1 MTGLLMKRIVGLV
14 PLLVAM
20 AVPALAARIAA
31 PVNGGRISDGPVHVI
46 GRLDPGQEK
55 AGFLLDGKPVAGLK
69 REGMYFHAALSP
81 AAGKHKF
88 EVTGAGKGASVSF
101 IYGGDPSSSGNY
113 RYHQP
118 TAEGKCAE
126 CHGESLKEPTA
137 TAAQMCY
144 RCHGMP
150 QFTYWHGPVCASE
163 CTLCHDSHGSVDRA
177 MLRQDERKLCISC
190 HDQPSSQKH
199 IDGEKSECRVC
210 HDPHGS
216 NDSKFFVRKRK

>member
-1 MTGLLMKRIVGLV
+1 MTGLLMKGIGGLV
-14 PLLVAM
+14 PVLVAL
-20 AVPALAARIAA
+20 AVPAMAARITA

-69 REGMYFHAALSP
+69 REGTCFHVALSP

-88 EVTGAGKGASVSF
+88 EVTGPGKNASVSF
-101 IYGGDPSSSGNY
+101 IYGGNPSSSGNY

-118 TAEGKCAE
+118 TAEEKCTE
-126 CHGESLKEPTA
+126 CHGKGLEKPTM
-137 TAAQMCY
+137 TAEQMCY
-144 RCHGMP
+144 RCHSMP
-150 QFTYWHGPVCASE
+150 KFVYWHGPVSTSE
-163 CTLCHDSHGSVDRA
+163 CTFCHDGHGSVDPA
-177 MLRQDERKLCISC
+177 MLKQDERKLCVSC

-199 IDGEKSECRVC
+199 IEGEKSECRVC

-216 NDSKFFVRKRK
+216 MDSKFFVRKRK